1 MAQKDEDKTVM
12 AGENPNDYS
21 TMKRFPAKPSMWD
34 TVKEGFQPTETR
46 IMLDQIRKRRM
57 SQN

>member
-1 MAQKDEDKTVM
+1 MAQKEDDEVY
-12 AGENPNDYS
+12 AGEKPNDYS
-21 TMKRFPAKPSMWD
+21 TMKKFPAKPSMWD
-34 TVKEGFQPTETR
+34 SVKEGFQPTETR